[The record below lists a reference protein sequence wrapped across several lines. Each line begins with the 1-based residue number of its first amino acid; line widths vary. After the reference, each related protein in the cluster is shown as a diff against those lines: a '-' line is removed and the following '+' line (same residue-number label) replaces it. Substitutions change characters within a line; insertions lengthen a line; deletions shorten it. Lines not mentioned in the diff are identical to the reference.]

1 LVIVMLKFLKLYF
14 FCFFVIL
21 TFNLQAQ
28 VSFDAKV
35 SKKRLGLN
43 ERLRID
49 FEMNE
54 NGDNFNP
61 PPFKNFQIIS
71 GPQQAVSRSWVNGVQ
86 SFSKTYTYFLT
97 PRSKGNFTIGQA
109 EVTINGEIY
118 KTSPIE
124 IEVTNAVKKPNDPNN
139 VEGQIDGNIHLVAEV
154 SNPNPYLNEGITIIY
169 KLYFRNPI
177 SVSDVSELETPSY
190 GDFWSHLIK
199 IGRAE
204 INMRGTFKG
213 ESYNEVV
220 WRKAVLYPQ
229 KSGNLILE
237 PLTLDLTLSLPSNRR
252 DLFGRRILTQSQK
265 TLTTGEK
272 VIKVKDLPKKN
283 KPENFSGAVGKFDF
297 DLILNKNALKASE
310 SFQAK
315 IKVRGKG
322 NLNLFNL
329 PSINVPNTLEVY
341 EPEHNEKVKV
351 TLSGIQGTVEDSYT
365 IVPQFQGKYP
375 IPSIEFT
382 YFDPKLEAY
391 KTLFSQELIVDVFE
405 GPTSGLPSVNNSLS
419 KSKNSIVPNDSSFR
433 FIKLDTKLQQ
443 KNQKIFWRSYLFWAL
458 LFIPIVL
465 IITSILIK
473 KYILNQ
479 TEDLTTRK
487 QKRAQQLAK
496 KYLSSAKKVIQ
507 DQAKFYEALER
518 ALHNYLKAKL
528 KIETTELS
536 KSKIQK
542 LLNDKGIDKQI
553 SSEYVEVIENCE
565 RARYAPGSSIN
576 TKEDLVKSGELISKI
591 DRQI

>member
-1 LVIVMLKFLKLYF
+1 MLKFLKLYF
-14 FCFFVIL
+14 FCFFVTL

-265 TLTTGEK
+265 TITTGEK

-375 IPSIEFT
+375 IPSIEFN

-391 KTLFSQELIVDVFE
+391 KTLFSQELIVDVFD

>member
-1 LVIVMLKFLKLYF
+1 MLKFLKLYF

-237 PLTLDLTLSLPSNRR
+237 PLTLDLTLSIPSNRR

-265 TLTTGEK
+265 TITTGEK

-341 EPEHNEKVKV
+341 EPERNEKVKV

-375 IPSIEFT
+375 IPSIEFN

-391 KTLFSQELIVDVFE
+391 KTLFSQELIVDVYD

>member
-1 LVIVMLKFLKLYF
+1 MLKFLKLYF
-14 FCFFVIL
+14 FSFFVIL

-61 PPFKNFQIIS
+61 PLFKNFQIIS

-265 TLTTGEK
+265 TITTGEK

-297 DLILNKNALKASE
+297 DLILNKNTLKASE

-391 KTLFSQELIVDVFE
+391 KTLFSQELIVDVYD

-443 KNQKIFWRSYLFWAL
+443 KNQKIFWRSYLFWTL

-553 SSEYVEVIENCE
+553 SSQYVEVIENCE

-576 TKEDLVKSGELISKI
+576 TKEDLEKSGELISKI

>member
-1 LVIVMLKFLKLYF
+1 MLKFLKLYF
-14 FCFFVIL
+14 FSFFVIL

-265 TLTTGEK
+265 TITTGEK

-391 KTLFSQELIVDVFE
+391 KTLFSQELIVDVYD

-487 QKRAQQLAK
+487 QKRAQKLAK

-576 TKEDLVKSGELISKI
+576 TKEDLEKSGELISKI

>member
-1 LVIVMLKFLKLYF
+1 MLKFLKLYF
-14 FCFFVIL
+14 FSFFVIL

-54 NGDNFNP
+54 NGDNFSP

-229 KSGNLILE
+229 KSGNLVLE

-265 TLTTGEK
+265 TITTGER

-297 DLILNKNALKASE
+297 DLILNKNTLKASE

-391 KTLFSQELIVDVFE
+391 KTLFSQELIVDVYD
-405 GPTSGLPSVNNSLS
+405 GPTSGLPSVNSGLS

-479 TEDLTTRK
+479 TEDLTIRK

-576 TKEDLVKSGELISKI
+576 TKEDLEKSGELISKI

>member
-1 LVIVMLKFLKLYF
+1 MLKFLKLYF
-14 FCFFVIL
+14 FSFFVIL
-21 TFNLQAQ
+21 AFNLQAQ

-109 EVTINGEIY
+109 EVTINEEIY

-265 TLTTGEK
+265 TITTGEK
-272 VIKVKDLPKKN
+272 VIKLKDLPKKN

-391 KTLFSQELIVDVFE
+391 KTLFSQELIVDVYD

-419 KSKNSIVPNDSSFR
+419 NSKNSIVPNDSSFR

-576 TKEDLVKSGELISKI
+576 TKEDLEKSGELISKI

>member
-1 LVIVMLKFLKLYF
+1 M
-14 FCFFVIL
+14 
-21 TFNLQAQ
+21 FNLQAQ

-237 PLTLDLTLSLPSNRR
+237 PLTLDLTLSIPSNRR

-265 TLTTGEK
+265 TITTGEK

-315 IKVRGKG
+315 IKVKGKG

-391 KTLFSQELIVDVFE
+391 KTLFSQELIVDVYD

-443 KNQKIFWRSYLFWAL
+443 KNQKIFWRSYLFWSL

-576 TKEDLVKSGELISKI
+576 TKEDLEKSGELISKI